1 MKYLMILAL
10 VLLTVECSSLRKRL
24 AEKLDIED
32 VEIAA
37 EKRGVETLDEVD
49 SLVKRNEDVDE
60 VALESRRPYHHHRPP
75 PHHRRRG

>member
-10 VLLTVECSSLRKRL
+10 VVLTVECSSLRKRL
-24 AEKLDIED
+24 AEKLDVED

-37 EKRGVETLDEVD
+37 EKRGEETLDEVD
-49 SLVKRNEDVDE
+49 SPVKRNEDVDE

>member
-1 MKYLMILAL
+1 MILAL
-10 VLLTVECSSLRKRL
+10 VVLVAECSSLKQRL
-24 AEKLDIED
+24 AENLED

-37 EKRGVETLDEVD
+37 EKRGEETLDEVD
-49 SLVKRNEDVDE
+49 SLLKRNEDVEE